1 MAAKILNGKYVAEK
15 IRHDLGIKVKNI
27 KDKTGRVPGLAVVL
41 VGDDPASKTYV
52 SMKEKACKQVGI
64 YSEVYKLKA
73 DVQEH
78 ELLKLIHQLNSDEKI
93 DGILVQL
100 PLPGHIDE
108 KKIIDTIKPEKDVDG
123 FHPVNIGKLLI
134 NKKGFIPCTPYGI
147 IKLMDYYGI
156 EIEGKNAVVVGRS
169 NIVGKPLA
177 VLLLHRNA
185 TVTICHSRTKNLPD
199 ITKKADILVA
209 AVGKARIITSDMVK
223 EGAVV
228 IDVGINRIDGK
239 LIGDV
244 DYEKVKEKASWI
256 TPVPGGVG
264 PMTITMLLNN
274 TIEAIDG

>member
-15 IRHDLGIKVKNI
+15 IRHDLSIKVKNI

-73 DVQEH
+73 DAQEH

-108 KKIIDTIKPEKDVDG
+108 KKIIDAIKPEKDVDG

-134 NKKGFIPCTPYGI
+134 NEKGFIPCTPYGI

-228 IDVGINRIDGK
+228 IDVGINRIEGK
-239 LIGDV
+239 LRGDV